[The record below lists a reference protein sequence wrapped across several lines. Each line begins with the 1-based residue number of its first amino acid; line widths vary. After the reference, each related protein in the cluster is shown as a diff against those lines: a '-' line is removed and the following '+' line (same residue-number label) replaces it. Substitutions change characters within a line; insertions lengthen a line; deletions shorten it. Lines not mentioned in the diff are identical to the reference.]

1 MDVSILADVFM
12 LISCPGYHSIQCLKL
27 CDINEK
33 KKRLARHLQ
42 LICTVCLYSYIFFTS
57 KQIDP
62 PKKTKGG
69 QKLYDVNVRSIY

>member
-33 KKRLARHLQ
+33 KKTFGKAFA
-42 LICTVCLYSYIFFTS
+42 T
-57 KQIDP
+57 QIDP